1 MLESAFEFEFEK
13 AVDELNANHDEA
25 INLLKQAVVALNVV
39 RVLIEKA
46 ENKVCEL
53 PEGDR
58 IGSLI
63 IDTDDLE
70 EAITNQVKR
79 MGGTV

>member
-25 INLLKQAVVALNVV
+25 INLLKQAVVALNLV
-39 RVLIEKA
+39 RVFIEKA
-46 ENKVCEL
+46 ENKVAEM

-58 IGSLI
+58 IGSLL

-70 EAITNQVKR
+70 EAINSQVKR

>member
-13 AVDELNANHDEA
+13 AVDELNENHTEA
-25 INLLKQAVVALNVV
+25 ANLLKQAVVALNVV

-53 PEGDR
+53 PECDR
-58 IGSLI
+58 IGSLL

-79 MGGTV
+79 MGETV